1 MFYKIFL
8 QLCAENNKKPNNVT
22 KDLGLSTATATDWK
36 KGSVPRDVTLTKIA
50 EYFGVSVDYLLGK
63 EKSSSEEDEQ
73 MSEFAKL
80 FPQLSEEEQRLVIA
94 QMKGIIDM
102 KERK

>member
-1 MFYKIFL
+1 MFKKIFI
-8 QLCAENNKKPNNVT
+8 QLCSQKGESPSYVCSQIGISAAAFSQWTDETIPRKVT
-22 KDLGLSTATATDWK
+22 QQRA
-36 KGSVPRDVTLTKIA
+36 A

-63 EKSSSEEDEQ
+63 EKSPTEEDEQ

-80 FPQLSEEEQRLVIA
+80 FPQLSDDEQRLVIA

-102 KERK
+102 KEKK